1 MDEEKN
7 QLVDQETFTAKIG
20 SKYEFR
26 EVMERLGN
34 VRLVIIE
41 YH

>member
-1 MDEEKN
+1 MEEESTK
-7 QLVDQETFTAKIG
+7 LVDQETFTAKVG
-20 SKYEFR
+20 SKKEFR

-34 VRLVIIE
+34 VRLVITE